1 MKIGVTGAEGRVGQ
15 YVVRELIQHQYEVR
29 AISME
34 PWSESP
40 TENVVADIT
49 QYEQVYRRSQDVMRL
64 SI

>member
-49 QYEQVYRRSQDVMRL
+49 
-64 SI
+64 